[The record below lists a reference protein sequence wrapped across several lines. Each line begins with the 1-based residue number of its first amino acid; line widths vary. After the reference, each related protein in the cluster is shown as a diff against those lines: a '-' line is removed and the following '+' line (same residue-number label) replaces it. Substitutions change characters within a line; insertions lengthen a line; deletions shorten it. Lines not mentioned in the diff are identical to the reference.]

1 MVHMLSRKGS
11 TTQFVEDQTPHK
23 LSIRL
28 EKNESKQFIEVTP
41 GFVSAKSDGNEKER
55 LFKEWSNKIRS
66 EPPSMQDASVEIA
79 ESSLITDEYM

>member
-41 GFVSAKSDGNEKER
+41 GFVSAKSDGSQLNY
-55 LFKEWSNKIRS
+55 NKRIFFTNHKY
-66 EPPSMQDASVEIA
+66 
-79 ESSLITDEYM
+79 L

>member
-28 EKNESKQFIEVTP
+28 EKNERKQFIEVTP

-55 LFKEWSNKIRS
+55 
-66 EPPSMQDASVEIA
+66 
-79 ESSLITDEYM
+79 